1 MTIQTDRPHDSGFIT
16 YLKISSLES
25 GFRKLRIRLPDLPNT
40 CERKPDPQR
49 KSCGFKNIGIRV
61 DGGLISKIVVSS
73 SDRREFTHSV
83 SYAFGMNIR
92 AQLR

>member
-16 YLKISSLES
+16 YSKISSLES
-25 GFRKLRIRLPDLPNT
+25 GFRKLRIRMPDSPDT

-49 KSCGFKNIGIRV
+49 NRCGFKNIRIRV

-73 SDRREFTHSV
+73 SDRPEFTHRV
-83 SYAFGMNIR
+83 SHIPLA
-92 AQLR
+92 